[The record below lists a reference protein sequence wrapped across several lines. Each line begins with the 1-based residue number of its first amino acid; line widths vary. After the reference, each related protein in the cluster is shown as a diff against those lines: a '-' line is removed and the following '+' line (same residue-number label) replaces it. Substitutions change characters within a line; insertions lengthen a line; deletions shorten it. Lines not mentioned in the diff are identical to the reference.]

1 MTNSD
6 NNPDQQEP
14 EPASVDLGQILAQL
28 EKNSV
33 EQSLPPVEKWDP
45 EFCGDMA
52 LIIKRD
58 GSWHYQGSPIG
69 RQRLVKL
76 FSTVLKKEDNKYF
89 LVTPVEKLGIR
100 VEDAPF
106 LVIRMQVKDSVEGP
120 VITFEDNCDNQV
132 ILTKDNPIWV
142 EHDSKTGEPSPYI
155 MVRRNLHALIHRNVF
170 YELVERAEERI
181 IDDQKHLGII
191 SAGEFFSLGTI

>member
-1 MTNSD
+1 MSNEQD
-6 NNPDQQEP
+6 NNADF
-14 EPASVDLGQILAQL
+14 SHILSQI
-28 EKNSV
+28 S
-33 EQSLPPVEKWDP
+33 QSQDDNKLPPVEQWDP
-45 EFCGDMA
+45 DFCGDME

-58 GSWHYQGSPIG
+58 GSWLYQNSPIG

-76 FSTVLKKEDNKYF
+76 FSTVIKKEDDKYY

-106 LVIRMQVKDSVEGP
+106 LVTTMEVKETEQGP
-120 VITFEDNCDNQV
+120 VIIFKDNCDNT
-132 ILTKDNPIWV
+132 ILLGPDHPLWV
-142 EHDSKTGEPSPYI
+142 EQDSKTGEPSPYV

-170 YELVERAEERI
+170 YQLVEMAEERVV
-181 IDDQKHLGII
+181 DDQKHLGVI